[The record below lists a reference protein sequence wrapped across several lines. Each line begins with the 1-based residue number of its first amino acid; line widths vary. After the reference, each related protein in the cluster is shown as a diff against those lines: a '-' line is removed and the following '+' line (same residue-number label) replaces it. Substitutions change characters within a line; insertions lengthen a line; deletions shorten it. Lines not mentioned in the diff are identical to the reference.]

1 MSSEAAPGAIEL
13 RALGFA
19 YDGSEVLRDVDLTV
33 ACGETA
39 AIIGPNGAGK
49 TTLVGCVNGQL
60 RPSRGGARL
69 LGRDV
74 AAMRRRDIA
83 RVAAAVPQE
92 FQMPFAYR
100 VREIVALG
108 RSPYLGLLGSLRESD
123 HRAVDRAL
131 ANTDTTALQAREFNE
146 LSGGERQRVS
156 FALALAQEPQV
167 LLLDEPT
174 AHLDL
179 EHQLDLLELV
189 RTINR
194 EQGLT
199 VLAALHDIDLA
210 ALFFPRLI
218 VLHQGRIVA
227 DGPARSVVT
236 PELIWDVFRVR
247 ADVVLD
253 RDGRVPRVVPHLAA
267 GRDRAG
273 VLT

>member
-1 MSSEAAPGAIEL
+1 MSSEVPRTAIEL

-19 YDGSEVLRDVDLTV
+19 YDGDEVLRDANLTLTR
-33 ACGETA
+33 GEMA

-49 TTLVGCVNGQL
+49 TTLIGCVTGQL

-74 AAMRRRDIA
+74 TTMRRRDVA

-123 HRAVDRAL
+123 HQAIDRAL
-131 ANTDTTALQAREFNE
+131 ANTDTAALQAREFNE

-218 VLHQGRIVA
+218 VLHEGRLVA
-227 DGPARSVVT
+227 DGPPSSVVT

-253 RDGRVPRVVPHLAA
+253 QDGRVPRVVPHLAA
-267 GRDRAG
+267 GRDGLG
-273 VLT
+273 VPT